1 MGKEGET
8 EKNKNKNLAIKWK
21 DGTASGF
28 GGIEAEGLLHKYK
41 V

>member
-8 EKNKNKNLAIKWK
+8 AKKNLAIKWK
-21 DGTASGF
+21 YGTASGF
-28 GGIEAEGLLHKYK
+28 GGIEAERLLHKYK